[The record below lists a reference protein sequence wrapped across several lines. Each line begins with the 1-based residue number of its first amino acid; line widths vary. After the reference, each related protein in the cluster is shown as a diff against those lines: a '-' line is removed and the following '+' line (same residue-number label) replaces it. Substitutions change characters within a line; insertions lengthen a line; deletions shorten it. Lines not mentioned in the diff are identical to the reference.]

1 MIYVIPATISAS
13 SSSSSLSSFT
23 SPKKFKLKTVVKRT
37 DIVNQSEQSSE
48 DNDGIPN
55 TVIGKKILFENNL
68 QKANERQL
76 RYTTTYN
83 RNQLNHNNNSNKDDD
98 GPASLTRSKYFRSI
112 VGNAA
117 NQTTTTTTTITISD
131 NELTHQNNRTSP
143 IKSIKLLNNLN
154 VLKSNG
160 FSLSS
165 TKSNKNNSVDS

>member
-23 SPKKFKLKTVVKRT
+23 SPKKYKLKTVVKRT
-37 DIVNQSEQSSE
+37 DIVNKSEQSSE

-76 RYTTTYN
+76 RYTTAYN

-98 GPASLTRSKYFRSI
+98 GPASLTRGKYFRSI
-112 VGNAA
+112 IGNAT
-117 NQTTTTTTTITISD
+117 NQTTSSD
-131 NELTHQNNRTSP
+131 NNELTHQINRTSP

-160 FSLSS
+160 LSLSV
-165 TKSNKNNSVDS
+165 TKANRNHSDDS